1 MQAKHPARLSKTF
14 VERVAHAG
22 RYGDSRAGFGLS
34 LLVKPRAAGVG
45 WSKTWSQRLEI
56 DGKRVLFGLGAYPVV
71 TLEEARAR
79 ALDNKR
85 AVMSGKHPGRVRASM
100 PTFRDAALAALKEVG
115 KKWRSERAGGIWLAS
130 LETYVFP
137 ALGKRP
143 VNDIVAADIV
153 AVLRA
158 PALADKPATAG
169 KVQQRIAAV
178 FANAVLVGNRTDNPA
193 TGTAKAVSKAKTTN
207 HKAVPF
213 AKVAAA
219 LDAVRSSDAWDGT
232 KDALEFLTLT
242 ATRSGEVRGAVWSEV
257 DLEAKTWT
265 IPAGRMK
272 TDTEHRVPLSRQA
285 LELVQDARRYS
296 GPDGLIFPAV
306 RGGLA
311 RDATL
316 SRLLA
321 ALEVEGTVHGMRSSF
336 RDWAA
341 ENGHDRQLAE
351 AALAHTVG
359 GVEGAYFRSDLFL
372 LRREIMQ
379 SWADFLA
386 G

>member
-1 MQAKHPARLSKTF
+1 M
-14 VERVAHAG
+14 
-22 RYGDSRAGFGLS
+22 
-34 LLVKPRAAGVG
+34 
-45 WSKTWSQRLEI
+45 
-56 DGKRVLFGLGAYPVV
+56 
-71 TLEEARAR
+71 
-79 ALDNKR
+79 
-85 AVMSGKHPGRVRASM
+85 
-100 PTFRDAALAALKEVG
+100 
-115 KKWRSERAGGIWLAS
+115 
-130 LETYVFP
+130 
-137 ALGKRP
+137 
-143 VNDIVAADIV
+143 
-153 AVLRA
+153 
-158 PALADKPATAG
+158 
-169 KVQQRIAAV
+169 
-178 FANAVLVGNRTDNPA
+178 
-193 TGTAKAVSKAKTTN
+193 
-207 HKAVPF
+207 
-213 AKVAAA
+213 
-219 LDAVRSSDAWDGT
+219 RSSDAWDGT

-242 ATRSGEVRGAVWSEV
+242 AIRSGEVRGAVWSEV